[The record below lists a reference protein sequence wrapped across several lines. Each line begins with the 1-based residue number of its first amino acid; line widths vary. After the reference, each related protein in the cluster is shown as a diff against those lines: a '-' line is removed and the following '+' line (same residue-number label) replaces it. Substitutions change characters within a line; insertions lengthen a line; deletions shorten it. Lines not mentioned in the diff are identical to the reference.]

1 MYMGELVK
9 GPRQGMISL
18 GAESSEAS
26 DKVKAEIQEKRLL
39 PIDLQIQLTMSR
51 QRSKTGDYRPLNL
64 QMQLTMSRQRSKT
77 RNCHLLSLQ
86 MQLTMSKQRFKTRH
100 FHLLNL
106 QKQL

>member
-64 QMQLTMSRQRSKT
+64 QMQLTMSRQRSK
-77 RNCHLLSLQ
+77 
-86 MQLTMSKQRFKTRH
+86 KRH

-106 QKQL
+106 QKQLTMSRQRSKTRDYRHLIFR